1 MFFSSW
7 LRKRHPIQR
16 QTRAAVARRFR
27 PAMEPLE
34 DRSVPAVLNF
44 MTTLGVIAP
53 PQIPS
58 SAGAPGELFIPPNPI
73 VPPGLLVDL
82 QRVDFAPGDP
92 FIPPNPVVPPDLGV
106 ALQQAVDLVG
116 VIAPPQIPSSAG
128 STAVDLVGV
137 IAPPQ
142 IASSA
147 GSTAVDLVGVTAL
160 PQMSL
165 SAGSTAFEQGQF
177 TNLGQPLTTS
187 VGLDQLSELSELQS
201 LRLQM
206 AMDRTNVF
214 LTTLSNLEGLM
225 ANTAQSIVG
234 NLK

>member
-16 QTRAAVARRFR
+16 QTRAAVPRRFR

-58 SAGAPGELFIPPNPI
+58 SAGAPGEL
-73 VPPGLLVDL
+73 
-82 QRVDFAPGDP
+82 

-147 GSTAVDLVGVTAL
+147 GSTALDLVGVIAL
-160 PQMSL
+160 PQMTL

-206 AMDRTNVF
+206 AMDRTNVL

>member
-16 QTRAAVARRFR
+16 QTRAAVPRRFR

-58 SAGAPGELFIPPNPI
+58 SAGAPGEL
-73 VPPGLLVDL
+73 
-82 QRVDFAPGDP
+82 

-147 GSTAVDLVGVTAL
+147 GSTAVDLVGVIAAPQIASSAGSTALDLVGVIAL
-160 PQMSL
+160 PQMTL

>member
-16 QTRAAVARRFR
+16 QTRAAVPRRFR

-53 PQIPS
+53 PQIAS
-58 SAGAPGELFIPPNPI
+58 SAGSTG
-73 VPPGLLVDL
+73 
-82 QRVDFAPGDP
+82 
-92 FIPPNPVVPPDLGV
+92 
-106 ALQQAVDLVG
+106 VDLVG
-116 VIAPPQIPSSAG
+116 VIA
-128 STAVDLVGV
+128 L
-137 IAPPQ
+137 PQ

-147 GSTAVDLVGVTAL
+147 GSTALDLVGVIAL
-160 PQMSL
+160 PQMTL

-206 AMDRTNVF
+206 AMDRTNVL

>member
-16 QTRAAVARRFR
+16 QTRAAVPRRFR

-53 PQIPS
+53 PQI
-58 SAGAPGELFIPPNPI
+58 A
-73 VPPGLLVDL
+73 
-82 QRVDFAPGDP
+82 
-92 FIPPNPVVPPDLGV
+92 
-106 ALQQAVDLVG
+106 
-116 VIAPPQIPSSAG
+116 SSAG

-137 IAPPQ
+137 IA
-142 IASSA
+142 
-147 GSTAVDLVGVTAL
+147 L
-160 PQMSL
+160 PQMTL

>member
-16 QTRAAVARRFR
+16 QTRAAVPRRFR

-53 PQIPS
+53 PQI
-58 SAGAPGELFIPPNPI
+58 
-73 VPPGLLVDL
+73 
-82 QRVDFAPGDP
+82 
-92 FIPPNPVVPPDLGV
+92 
-106 ALQQAVDLVG
+106 
-116 VIAPPQIPSSAG
+116 
-128 STAVDLVGV
+128 
-137 IAPPQ
+137 
-142 IASSA
+142 ASSA
-147 GSTAVDLVGVTAL
+147 GSTALDLVGVIAL
-160 PQMSL
+160 PQMTL

-206 AMDRTNVF
+206 AMDRINVL

>member
-58 SAGAPGELFIPPNPI
+58 SAGAPGELFIPPNP
-73 VPPGLLVDL
+73 
-82 QRVDFAPGDP
+82 
-92 FIPPNPVVPPDLGV
+92 VVPPDLGV

-147 GSTAVDLVGVTAL
+147 GSTAVDLVGVIAL
-160 PQMSL
+160 PQMTL

>member
-16 QTRAAVARRFR
+16 QTRAAVPRRFR

-44 MTTLGVIAP
+44 MTTLGVIA
-53 PQIPS
+53 
-58 SAGAPGELFIPPNPI
+58 A
-73 VPPGLLVDL
+73 
-82 QRVDFAPGDP
+82 
-92 FIPPNPVVPPDLGV
+92 
-106 ALQQAVDLVG
+106 
-116 VIAPPQIPSSAG
+116 
-128 STAVDLVGV
+128 
-137 IAPPQ
+137 PQ

-147 GSTAVDLVGVTAL
+147 GSTGVDLVGVIAL
-160 PQMSL
+160 PQIASSAGSTGVDLVGVSAPPQMTL

-187 VGLDQLSELSELQS
+187 VGLDQLSELSEL
-201 LRLQM
+201 RLQM
-206 AMDRTNVF
+206 AMDRNNVL

>member
-16 QTRAAVARRFR
+16 QTRAAVPRRFR

-58 SAGAPGELFIPPNPI
+58 SAGAPGEL
-73 VPPGLLVDL
+73 
-82 QRVDFAPGDP
+82 

-147 GSTAVDLVGVTAL
+147 GSTAVDLVGVIAL
-160 PQMSL
+160 PQMTL

-187 VGLDQLSELSELQS
+187 VGLDQLSELSEL
-201 LRLQM
+201 RLQM
-206 AMDRTNVF
+206 AMDRNNVL

>member
-16 QTRAAVARRFR
+16 QTRAAVPRRFR

-58 SAGAPGELFIPPNPI
+58 SAGAPGELFIPPNP
-73 VPPGLLVDL
+73 
-82 QRVDFAPGDP
+82 
-92 FIPPNPVVPPDLGV
+92 VVPPDLLV
-106 ALQQAVDLVG
+106 ALQQ
-116 VIAPPQIPSSAG
+116 
-128 STAVDLVGV
+128 AVDLVGV

-160 PQMSL
+160 PQIASSAGSTALDLVGVIALPQMTL

-206 AMDRTNVF
+206 AMDRINVL